1 MKRYTHI
8 VSGARVQVRDDK
20 VMDSS
25 WEPTKGSDS
34 SNSVEGDAVVAA
46 AGKRRTSTARAA
58 K

>member
-8 VSGARVQVRDDK
+8 VSGARVEVRDDK

-25 WEPTKGSDS
+25 WKPETGSDS
-34 SNSVEGDAVVAA
+34 SNSDEAA
-46 AGKRRTSTARAA
+46 TPAGKRRASTARAA